1 MKTHY
6 EVLGVGRGASPEDI
20 KSAYKARIR
29 EVHPDF
35 FQGAAEEATERA
47 IELNGAYAVLSDP
60 EKRALYDRMLFS
72 PVQAPLQQNPPAPPP
87 PQQDPMR
94 YWNEWVAQGDKW
106 LGPDPEFAK
115 ETQKHQV
122 GPDVD
127 DDSSL
132 RGTGAVILF
141 VLGVIYVLGRFL
153 ILALKKQF
161 FGS

>member
-6 EVLGVGRGASPEDI
+6 EVLGVGQGAPLEEI

-29 EVHPDF
+29 EVHPDV

-72 PVQAPLQQNPPAPPP
+72 PAQAQLQQKPPSPPP
-87 PQQDPMR
+87 QDPMR

-141 VLGVIYVLGRFL
+141 VLGVIYVLGRFVF
-153 ILALKKQF
+153 LALKQF